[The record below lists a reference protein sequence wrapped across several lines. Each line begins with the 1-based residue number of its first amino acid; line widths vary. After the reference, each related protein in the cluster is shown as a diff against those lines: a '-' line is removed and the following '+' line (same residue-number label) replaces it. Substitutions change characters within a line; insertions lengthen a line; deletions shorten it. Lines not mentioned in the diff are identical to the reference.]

1 MRVQLAMPGRFG
13 VGTGVGVGAAVGTGL
28 GVTAVGDLS
37 FPQLGSTD
45 RAKTATGK

>member
-1 MRVQLAMPGRFG
+1 VQLAIPGRLG

-37 FPQLGSTD
+37 FPPQLESAV
-45 RAKTATGK
+45 RANTATGK